1 MSWLLPKKRYSGLGA
16 SLKGFS
22 LKPKNLLYIV
32 SYSRLSSDSSLWVS
46 LGAGIGKGLADH
58 LDKRPFV
65 NSNILAAGTLYL
77 VISGCKGIF
86 FDNSCFMAPENLSGA
101 YFVIFP

>member
-1 MSWLLPKKRYSGLGA
+1 
-16 SLKGFS
+16 
-22 LKPKNLLYIV
+22 
-32 SYSRLSSDSSLWVS
+32 LSVIIGCHPDSALCIS
-46 LGAGIGKGLADH
+46 LGAGISKGLADH

-86 FDNSCFMAPENLSGA
+86 FDNSCFMTTENFTGA
-101 YFVIFP
+101 YFIIFPQFFFAGGTTNDQHN

>member
-1 MSWLLPKKRYSGLGA
+1 MISCQP
-16 SLKGFS
+16 
-22 LKPKNLLYIV
+22 
-32 SYSRLSSDSSLWVS
+32 DSPLCIS
-46 LGAGIGKGLADH
+46 LGAGICEGLADH

-86 FDNSCFMAPENLSGA
+86 FDNPCFMAPQNFSGA
-101 YFVIFP
+101 NFVVFPQLAFAGGAS